1 MISTVDQDREF
12 RLLFAAIQE
21 SYTRMVVDG
30 NGYPAL
36 DAEKQKTK
44 DLVDAADKMAK
55 LAHAIAANG
64 ESDRKPLMPADFG
77 KKANGGMHPV
87 TAAMIERDA
96 KKADQIR
103 LQAGTSVEAAK
114 ARADATLFKRRG

>member
-1 MISTVDQDREF
+1 MITTVEQHREF
-12 RLLFAAIQE
+12 GMLYASLHE

-30 NGYPAL
+30 NGYPVP

-44 DLVDAADKMAK
+44 DFVDAADKMAK

-64 ESDRKPLMPADFG
+64 ESG
-77 KKANGGMHPV
+77 KKANSGVHPV
-87 TAAMIERDA
+87 TMAMIERDA

-103 LQAGTSVEAAK
+103 LLAGDSVESAK
-114 ARADATLFKRRG
+114 ARADAALFKRRD